1 MIHHVRKAISLNL
14 LLSSSSMK
22 CAWCTIVPW
31 LCIVGATACRGGA
44 ARAYALGAAAVASN
58 IFDRFLPTP
67 AASGTTGSI
76 VDLGRGFV
84 DVNALRKFSIDD
96 DVRVSRGIYTH
107 SSRSA

>member
-1 MIHHVRKAISLNL
+1 
-14 LLSSSSMK
+14 MK
-22 CAWCTIVPW
+22 CAWWTIVPW

-96 DVRVSRGIYTH
+96 DVRVSLGIYTFELQRV
-107 SSRSA
+107 SSPLKTD